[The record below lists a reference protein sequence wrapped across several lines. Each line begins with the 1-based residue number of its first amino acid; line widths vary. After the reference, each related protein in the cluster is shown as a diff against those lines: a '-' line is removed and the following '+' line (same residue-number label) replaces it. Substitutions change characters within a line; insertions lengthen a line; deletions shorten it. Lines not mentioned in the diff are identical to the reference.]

1 VKPVGRA
8 SAAAPVHHLRME
20 KTALRTPFWLRLSE
34 PLVLSIALGAFWL
47 YVIATKLIVRSVLLA
62 EGLARNL
69 ASLDVYALQHLLM
82 LPVLAVAYW
91 LALRIG
97 WPAARRGR
105 AVLAHGA
112 IVVAV
117 GLIGR
122 YAIYAAQ
129 ALLPMPHKPDYVP
142 MAWTRMIVED
152 LQRFVW
158 LVPFTEFTFQYL
170 CGLGIAAAIVGWRG
184 YQQQAAARGA
194 EAHELTRARLAA
206 LRRQIDPHFLFNTLN
221 SIAARLPDDPH
232 GANDMLMRTARLLRR
247 TTDDERERIPLAEEV
262 QIARE
267 YLELHAQRFP
277 DRLRVRIALDESL
290 REVEV
295 PSLLLQPLVENAA
308 LHGLDSDSR
317 DVLVSVDVEP
327 ARDARGAACVRIE
340 IGNTAAP
347 DSVLPDPAH
356 SPGVGLRNT
365 WARLRTTYAERF
377 ALTLR
382 REGGRI
388 VLRLDLPLEA
398 AA

>member
-1 VKPVGRA
+1 MENTT
-8 SAAAPVHHLRME
+8 LR
-20 KTALRTPFWLRLSE
+20 KPFWLRLSE
-34 PLVLSIALGAFWL
+34 PVVLTIALGAFWL
-47 YVIATKLIVRSVLLA
+47 YVIATRLIVRGVLLA

-82 LPVLAVAYW
+82 LPVLALAYY

-97 WPAARRGR
+97 WPAARRAR
-105 AVLAHGA
+105 AVLAHGT
-112 IVVAV
+112 IVIAV
-117 GLIGR
+117 GLLGR

-129 ALLPMPHKPDYVP
+129 ALLPHPKPDYVP
-142 MAWTRMIVED
+142 MPWAEKIIED
-152 LQRFVW
+152 LQRFIW

-170 CGLGIAAAIVGWRG
+170 CGLGIAAAIVGWRR
-184 YQQQAAARGA
+184 YQQQSAARGV

-232 GANDMLMRTARLLRR
+232 GANDMVMRTARLLRR

-277 DRLRVRIALDESL
+277 DRLRVHIALDDSL
-290 REVEV
+290 RDVEV

-308 LHGLDSDSR
+308 LHGLDSDAR
-317 DVLVSVDVEP
+317 EVLVRVEVEP
-327 ARDARGAACVRIE
+327 ARDERGEACVRIE
-340 IGNTAAP
+340 IGNTAPP
-347 DSVLPDPAH
+347 DPMLPDPAH

-365 WARLRTTYAERF
+365 WARLRATYAERF

-382 REGGRI
+382 RDGGQV

>member
-1 VKPVGRA
+1 
-8 SAAAPVHHLRME
+8 ME
-20 KTALRTPFWLRLSE
+20 SVALRTPFWLRLSE
-34 PLVLSIALGAFWL
+34 PLVLTIALGAFWL
-47 YVIATKLIVRSVLLA
+47 YVIATRLIVRGVLLA

-69 ASLDVYALQHLLM
+69 AGLDVYALQHLLM

-97 WPAARRGR
+97 WPVARRGR
-105 AVLAHGA
+105 AALAHGA

-117 GLIGR
+117 GLLGR

-129 ALLPMPHKPDYVP
+129 ALLPIEYKADHVP
-142 MAWTRMIVED
+142 MTWTAKVIED

-170 CGLGIAAAIVGWRG
+170 CGLGIAAAIVGWRRF
-184 YQQQAAARGA
+184 QQQAGARAA

-221 SIAARLPDDPH
+221 SIAARLPDDPN
-232 GANDMLMRTARLLRR
+232 GANDLLMRTARLLRR

-277 DRLRVRIALDESL
+277 DRLRVRVALDGSL
-290 REVEV
+290 RAVEV

-308 LHGLDSDSR
+308 LHGLDSDAHE
-317 DVLVSVDVEP
+317 VLVSVDVEP
-327 ARDARGAACVRIE
+327 ARDESGEACVRIE
-340 IGNTAAP
+340 IGNTAP
-347 DSVLPDPAH
+347 QDSVLPDPAH

-365 WARLRTTYAERF
+365 WARLRATYAERF

-382 REGGRI
+382 RDGGRV

-398 AA
+398 EADGRA